1 MMDEIIDHE
10 PLRASSDQICEF
22 AANALMA
29 VGTHIDAAQAV
40 ANALTEA
47 SLRGV
52 DSHGIR
58 LLLHYIKAVQGGRI
72 NSSAKLTFTPTGTG
86 TGIVDGDNGFGHH
99 ASYFAADRAVAL
111 ARESGVGA
119 VSVINS
125 SHFGAAGSYV
135 LRAAHQGLVGL
146 GFCNSDSFVL
156 LHDGLQSFHGTN
168 PIAFAAPV
176 PGEQPFL
183 LDMATSVVPWN
194 RVQDYLMEGLS
205 LPPDVTVDS
214 AGEPTID
221 PSRSDALLPLGG
233 TVFGYKGAG
242 LASMIEIL
250 CAVMTGS
257 PYCSRLLAM
266 KGPDLSTPRRLG
278 HLFLTIDYRRF
289 VSTQNYEAGMRAY
302 LHDLRSRPAKTGRR
316 VMAPGDREW
325 SIMEERKQ
333 RGIPIMNHLRAELDR
348 VSEDLH
354 VNKLSY
360 HDAHHANIAI

>member
-1 MMDEIIDHE
+1 M
-10 PLRASSDQICEF
+10 
-22 AANALMA
+22 AA
-29 VGTHIDAAQAV
+29 GTQLDAAQSV
-40 ANALTEA
+40 ANALTET

-72 NSSAKLTFTPTGTG
+72 NPNPKLAFTRTGPG

-99 ASYFAADRAVAL
+99 ASYFAIDRAVAL
-111 ARESGVGA
+111 AQETGIGA
-119 VSVINS
+119 ISVINS

-135 LRAAHQGLVGL
+135 LRAAQQGFAGL

-156 LHDGLQSFHGTN
+156 AHEGLHSFHGTN

-221 PSRSDALLPLGG
+221 PAQSHALLPLGG
-233 TVFGYKGAG
+233 TFFGYKGAG
-242 LASMIEIL
+242 LASMIEVL
-250 CAVMTGS
+250 SAVMTGS
-257 PYCSRLLAM
+257 PYCSRLPAM
-266 KGPDLSTPRRLG
+266 KGPDFSTPRRLG
-278 HLFLTIDYRRF
+278 AFLCGYRLSPLCF
-289 VSTQNYEAGMRAY
+289 SPN
-302 LHDLRSRPAKTGRR
+302 LRSRDAWLSAGSEKPVSQNRQKSDGPRR
-316 VMAPGDREW
+316 PGVVN
-325 SIMEERKQ
+325 MEERKQ
-333 RGIPIMNHLRAELDR
+333 RGIPLMRRLREELDCLSDDLGIQR
-348 VSEDLH
+348 INYRGKREANMTSERR
-354 VNKLSY
+354 
-360 HDAHHANIAI
+360 

>member
-1 MMDEIIDHE
+1 MDET
-10 PLRASSDQICEF
+10 PKPQVFRAPSAEINEF

-29 VGTHIDAAQAV
+29 AGTAADAARSV
-40 ANALTEA
+40 ADALTET

-58 LLLHYIKAVQGGRI
+58 LLPHYLKGVQGGRI
-72 NSSAKLTFTPTGTG
+72 NPNPTLAFSRTGPG

-99 ASYFAADRAVAL
+99 ASYFAMDRAVMFAN
-111 ARESGVGA
+111 ESGVGA
-119 VSVINS
+119 ISVINS

-135 LRAAHQGLVGL
+135 LRAAHQGLAGL

-156 LHDGLQSFHGTN
+156 AHDGVHSFHGTN

-194 RVQDYLMEGLS
+194 RVQDYLMEGLP
-205 LPPDVTVDS
+205 LPTDVTVDT
-214 AGEPTID
+214 AGEPTTD
-221 PSRSDALLPLGG
+221 PTASDALLPLGG
-233 TVFGYKGAG
+233 MAFGYKGAG

-257 PYCSRLLAM
+257 PYCSQLPAM
-266 KGPDLSTPRRLG
+266 KGPDFSTPRRMG
-278 HLFLTIDYRRF
+278 QFFLAIDYRRF
-289 VSTQNYEAGMRAY
+289 VAAPLYETAMRAY
-302 LHDLRSRPAKTGRR
+302 LRDLRSQPAKRGRR

-325 SIMEERKQ
+325 SVLEERKR
-333 RGIPIMNHLRAELDR
+333 RGIPVMRQLRAELDR
-348 VSEDLH
+348 ISEALG
-354 VNKLSY
+354 VEKVLY
-360 HDAHHANIAI
+360 GE